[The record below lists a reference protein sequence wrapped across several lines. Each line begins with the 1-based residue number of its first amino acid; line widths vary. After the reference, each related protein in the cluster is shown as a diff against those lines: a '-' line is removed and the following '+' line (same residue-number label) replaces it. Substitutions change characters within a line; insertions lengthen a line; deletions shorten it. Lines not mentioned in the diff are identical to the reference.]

1 MSAVTPAG
9 APVDSLAAACRC
21 ETAMGK
27 QMHRWLGNEVDDFI
41 GTSGDVANGR
51 HIYSFHW
58 LRAINGELE
67 TVRKP

>member
-9 APVDSLAAACRC
+9 APVDSLSGSLPC
-21 ETAMGK
+21 ETATGK
-27 QMHRWLGNEVDDFI
+27 QMHRWLGN
-41 GTSGDVANGR
+41 TSGDVANGR